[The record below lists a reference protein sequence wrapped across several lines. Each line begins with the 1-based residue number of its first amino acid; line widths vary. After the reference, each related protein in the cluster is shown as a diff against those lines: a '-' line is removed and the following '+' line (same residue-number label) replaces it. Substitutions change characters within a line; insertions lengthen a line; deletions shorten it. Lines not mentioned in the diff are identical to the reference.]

1 MPDVSGI
8 PAVDVLIGLFFLY
21 FVLSLACSALNELI
35 AQLINLR
42 ARTLEA
48 GVRNL
53 LGDEELAKDF
63 FDHPRLRALSK
74 PAGRILRARGPSYI
88 PSRVFA
94 LTLLDTLAPPPADR
108 ETNRDLAPRARKA
121 LKDADVPER
130 VKTMLRDALDEGG
143 ARRDRFRAELERSFD
158 EGMDRVSGW
167 YKRRTQMIL
176 LVIALGVVG
185 VTNADSF
192 VIAQRL
198 WKDDA
203 LRGAVAAQAAA
214 VVESGGQDCPGAD
227 PEASP
232 PERAAACVDAVAK
245 LGIPLGWT
253 EATSPDGGAGL
264 LAKLGGLLL
273 TALMLSLGASFWFD
287 LLSKVA
293 RLRASGP
300 PGPPKETRDADRPAE
315 GDVKETA
322 EV

>member
-8 PAVDVLIGLFFLY
+8 PAIDVLIGLFFLY

-42 ARTLEA
+42 ARTLQA

-53 LGDEELAKDF
+53 LGDEQLTKDF
-63 FDHPRLRALSK
+63 FDHPRLQALSK
-74 PAGRILRARGPSYI
+74 PAGRFLRARGPSYI

-94 LTLLDTLAPPPADR
+94 LTLLDTLAPPPEDGK
-108 ETNRDLAPRARKA
+108 TSRDLAPRARKA

-143 ARRDRFRAELERSFD
+143 AKRDRFRAELERSFD

-167 YKRRTQMIL
+167 YKRRTQVIL
-176 LVIALGVVG
+176 LVIALAVVG

-214 VVESGGQDCPGAD
+214 VVEGGDAGLPRCRPRGLAAGTGGGVRGRRGEAGHPARLDGSNVTGWRSGAAG
-227 PEASP
+227 EARRSP
-232 PERAAACVDAVAK
+232 PDCADAVARRVV
-245 LGIPLGWT
+245 L
-253 EATSPDGGAGL
+253 
-264 LAKLGGLLL
+264 
-273 TALMLSLGASFWFD
+273 
-287 LLSKVA
+287 V
-293 RLRASGP
+293 
-300 PGPPKETRDADRPAE
+300 RPALEGRPAAGERPARATE
-315 GDVKETA
+315 GDA
-322 EV
+322 RRRSSRGGRGQGDR